1 MRLPCLQALVNPGHL
16 LKVSVNISS
25 RQLRDPLLLQQIDQ
39 VLADT
44 QLDPQLLK
52 LELTESILMDNLA
65 VATEVLMAL
74 RQRHIDVCLDDFGTG
89 YSSLSYLHRFP
100 INTLKIDRSFIMH
113 MSPNDENAEIVR
125 TIITLAHTLGL
136 DVIAEGIETDI
147 QLAQLRWLGCEYG
160 QGYYFARPL
169 SYPKIVQ
176 YLQTHPGGFWPLET
190 GQKL

>member
-1 MRLPCLQALVNPGHL
+1 MRCIINIIALDTGRLAGFEALVRWHHPEMGPIPPQEFIAIAEETGLILSLGHWILEEACRQVRHLQALVNPGHL

-44 QLDPQLLK
+44 QLDPQLPK

-89 YSSLSYLHRFP
+89 YSS
-100 INTLKIDRSFIMH
+100 
-113 MSPNDENAEIVR
+113 
-125 TIITLAHTLGL
+125 
-136 DVIAEGIETDI
+136 
-147 QLAQLRWLGCEYG
+147 
-160 QGYYFARPL
+160 
-169 SYPKIVQ
+169 
-176 YLQTHPGGFWPLET
+176 
-190 GQKL
+190 